1 MVVVG
6 RLVKKEVDG
15 LRWASF
21 FFLLF
26 FLRRL
31 LLLFLK
37 QYFGGKTREGLK
49 RALKQIR
56 FGMGRLLSNQAK
68 IIK

>member
-21 FFLLF
+21 FLLF
-26 FLRRL
+26 FFRRL
-31 LLLFLK
+31 LLLFL
-37 QYFGGKTREGLK
+37 QQNFGGKTREGLK

-56 FGMGRLLSNQAK
+56 FGMGTLLANQAK